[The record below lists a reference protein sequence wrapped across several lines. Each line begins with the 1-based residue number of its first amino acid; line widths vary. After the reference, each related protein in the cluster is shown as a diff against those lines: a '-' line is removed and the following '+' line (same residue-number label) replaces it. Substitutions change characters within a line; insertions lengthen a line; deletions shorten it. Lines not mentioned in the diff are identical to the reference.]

1 MQKLNFAHGAA
12 SRPQTPPLA
21 PTTTPPSRRTTA
33 LSGMAGQLQ
42 SVLTELLAG
51 EAYRYGVPPQLRRDV
66 GFWG

>member
-1 MQKLNFAHGAA
+1 MHKLNFAHGAA
-12 SRPQTPPLA
+12 TRPQTLLLA

-33 LSGMAGQLQ
+33 LAALTGQLQ

-51 EAYRYGVPPQLRRDV
+51 EAYRHGVPPQLKRDV

>member
-12 SRPQTPPLA
+12 TRSQTLPLA
-21 PTTTPPSRRTTA
+21 PTTPPSRRTTA
-33 LSGMAGQLQ
+33 LAGMAGQLQ

-51 EAYRYGVPPQLRRDV
+51 EAYRYGVPPQLKRDV

>member
-1 MQKLNFAHGAA
+1 MQKLNFVHGAA
-12 SRPQTPPLA
+12 TRPQTLSLA

-51 EAYRYGVPPQLRRDV
+51 EAYRYGAPPQSKRDV
-66 GFWG
+66 GRWG

>member
-12 SRPQTPPLA
+12 SRPQTPLLA
-21 PTTTPPSRRTTA
+21 PTTPPSRRTTA
-33 LSGMAGQLQ
+33 LAALTGQLQ

-51 EAYRYGVPPQLRRDV
+51 ESYRHGIPPQLKRDV

>member
-12 SRPQTPPLA
+12 LRPQTPPLA
-21 PTTTPPSRRTTA
+21 PTTPPSRRTTA
-33 LSGMAGQLQ
+33 LAALTGQLQ

-51 EAYRYGVPPQLRRDV
+51 EAYRHGIPPQLKRDV